1 VNDVLILCYHA
12 INDRWPDDIAVS
24 PGEFR
29 RQLAVLVGRGYRGTT
44 FSDAV
49 LAPGSGRTVAVTF
62 DDAFLSVAEFAYP
75 IMSSLG
81 LPGTV
86 FVVTDFA
93 DDERPLAW
101 EGITSW
107 RDGEH
112 AAELRGLSWPQLRDL
127 AEAGW
132 EIGSHTR
139 THPRLTS
146 LDDERLADELTASRL
161 ACEQALGRPCNSIA
175 YPYGD
180 VDRRVVAAA
189 QSAGYRTAA
198 TLPNGLP
205 RGRTLS
211 TPRVGV
217 YRGDSLR
224 RFRVKVSP
232 GVRLLRTSWSI
243 AQRERTR

>member
-1 VNDVLILCYHA
+1 M
-12 INDRWPDDIAVS
+12 
-24 PGEFR
+24 
-29 RQLAVLVGRGYRGTT
+29 
-44 FSDAV
+44 
-49 LAPGSGRTVAVTF
+49 AVTF

-101 EGITSW
+101 EGITHW

-112 AAELRGLSWPQLRDL
+112 AAELRGLSWPQLGDL

-139 THPRLTS
+139 THPRLTL
-146 LDDERLADELTASRL
+146 LDDERLADELKASRT
-161 ACEQALGRPCNSIA
+161 ACEQALGRPCDSIA

-189 QSAGYRTAA
+189 QSAGYKTAA
-198 TLPNGLP
+198 TLPSGLP
-205 RGRTLS
+205 RGHTLS
-211 TPRVGV
+211 TPRIGV

-232 GVRLLRTSWSI
+232 RRPTPPDVLVDRATRPDSMRVSVFATLAAAPGEGCGWSCRVLRVGACGSRGSSC
-243 AQRERTR
+243 